1 MNAIRP
7 SLAAIAICI
16 GLPVSFD
23 ALAQEHTQ
31 AVPSRNDWT
40 PIDPARLLEM
50 RGGLQM
56 PSGLSLSFGIE
67 RAVYVNGEL
76 VASASLRIADISQ
89 ISTDQA
95 KALVAMNEG
104 MVVRVGEGNTFDA
117 AGMHNGLVIQNTLD
131 GQDIQAI
138 TTLDVGVDTLGML
151 QEMNTFDAL
160 QNALLNAPGGP

>member
-1 MNAIRP
+1 MNAIR
-7 SLAAIAICI
+7 SWWAAIAICI
-16 GLPVSFD
+16 GLPVPLD
-23 ALAQEHTQ
+23 AFAQENAHGVQ
-31 AVPSRNDWT
+31 SRTDWT
-40 PIDPARLLEM
+40 PIDPARLLQM

-76 VASASLRIADISQ
+76 VASASLRIADISN
-89 ISTDQA
+89 ISTEQA

-104 MVVRVGEGNTFDA
+104 MVVRVGEGNTLDA
-117 AGMHNGLVIQNTLD
+117 AGIGNGLVIQNTLD

>member
-1 MNAIRP
+1 MNAIQ
-7 SLAAIAICI
+7 SWLAAIAICI
-16 GLPVSFD
+16 GLPVPLD
-23 ALAQEHTQ
+23 ALAQEHAHGVQ
-31 AVPSRNDWT
+31 SRNDWT
-40 PIDPARLLEM
+40 PIDPARLLQM

-76 VASASLRIADISQ
+76 VASASLRIADISR
-89 ISTDQA
+89 ISTEQA

-104 MVVRVGEGNTFDA
+104 MVVRVGEGNTLDA
-117 AGMHNGLVIQNTLD
+117 AGIGNGLVIQNTLD

-151 QEMNTFDAL
+151 QEMNAFDAL

>member
-1 MNAIRP
+1 MNAIKS
-7 SLAAIAICI
+7 SLAAIASGIVLLVPL
-16 GLPVSFD
+16 G
-23 ALAQEHTQ
+23 ALAQEQVHGL
-31 AVPSRNDWT
+31 ASRAEWT
-40 PIDPARLLEM
+40 PIDPARLLQM

-76 VASASLRIADISQ
+76 VASARLRIADISQ

-104 MVVRVGEGNTFDA
+104 MVVRIGEGNQLDA
-117 AGMHNGLVIQNTLD
+117 AGIGNGLVIQNTLD

-151 QEMNTFDAL
+151 QEMNTYDAL
-160 QNALLNAPGGP
+160 QNALLITPGGP

>member
-1 MNAIRP
+1 MNAIQS
-7 SLAAIAICI
+7 SLAAIVLCI
-16 GLPVSFD
+16 GLPVPLA
-23 ALAQEHTQ
+23 ALAQEQTQ
-31 AVPSRNDWT
+31 GRSSRADWT
-40 PIDPARLLEM
+40 PIDPARLLQM

-76 VASASLRIADISQ
+76 VANASLRIADISQ
-89 ISTDQA
+89 ISTEQA

-104 MVVRVGEGNTFDA
+104 MVVRIGEGNQLDA
-117 AGMHNGLVIQNTLD
+117 TGIGNGLVIQNTLD

-151 QEMNTFDAL
+151 QEMNTYDAL
-160 QNALLNAPGGP
+160 QNALLNTPGGP

>member
-1 MNAIRP
+1 MNAIQS
-7 SLAAIAICI
+7 SLAAIALCI
-16 GLPVSFD
+16 GLPVPLT
-23 ALAQEHTQ
+23 ALAQEQ
-31 AVPSRNDWT
+31 VQGPAARVDWI
-40 PIDPARLLEM
+40 PIDPARLHEM

-76 VASASLRIADISQ
+76 VASASLHIADISR

-104 MVVRVGEGNTFDA
+104 MVVRIGEGNQLDA
-117 AGMHNGLVIQNTLD
+117 TGIGNGLLIQNTLD

-138 TTLDVGVDTLGML
+138 TTLDVGVDTLGTL
-151 QEMNTFDAL
+151 QEMNTYDAL
-160 QNALLNAPGGP
+160 QSALLNTPGGP